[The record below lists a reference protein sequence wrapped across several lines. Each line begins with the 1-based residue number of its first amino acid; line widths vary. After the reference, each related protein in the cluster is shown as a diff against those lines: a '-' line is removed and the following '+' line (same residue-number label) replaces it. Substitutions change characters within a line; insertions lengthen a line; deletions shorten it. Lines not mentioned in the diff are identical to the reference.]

1 MYSFRS
7 PSTRTLWE
15 ASPEQKLYLR
25 LTNITNQA
33 ISDIKEWWHNQTHLL
48 FMPSF
53 AKDVLFDANLINTLL
68 DRNSKSC
75 KEMAIA
81 VNEVI
86 EPHLGSHKFFS
97 DIRKAVEPYLDLVVE
112 ESMGAQP

>member
-7 PSTRTLWE
+7 PSTTTLWE
-15 ASPEQKLYLR
+15 APPEYKLYLR

-33 ISDIKEWWHNQTHLL
+33 IRFHNQTDLI

-53 AKDVLFDANLINTLL
+53 AKNVLFNANLINTFL

-75 KEMAIA
+75 AEIA
-81 VNEVI
+81 KTVNEII
-86 EPHLGSHKFFS
+86 EPHLGSHKFYRE
-97 DIRKAVEPYLDLVVE
+97 IKEVIEPYLEVIHE
-112 ESMGAQP
+112 ETTGAQP